1 MILSIEKVSI
11 SSGEK
16 KIVDNVSLSVGEGE
30 WFALVGQSGS
40 GKSLLSQAIGQ
51 MLPGNL
57 KVEGKI
63 HFKGVELLSLTKK
76 QFRTIR
82 GKKVAYIFQD
92 YQGSFTP
99 FRTIGQHFE
108 EYQKTHGV
116 LEPAKRKFESMLAL
130 DSVGLDENLYDKYP
144 FQLSGGQLQ
153 RVSIAI
159 ALMLSP
165 DLLIADEIT
174 TALDSVSG
182 HRILELL
189 AKKQKETGCAV
200 FFITHDWRHVRRYA
214 GRLAVMKDGVIV
226 ESGGKHRILDHPKHE
241 YTKQLIEAAPILG
254 QGLRSGLQEVGKD
267 ESTHY

>member
-1 MILSIEKVSI
+1 MSLSIEQVSI
-11 SSGEK
+11 SSRGK
-16 KIVDNVSLSVGEGE
+16 KVVDNVSLSIEKGE

-51 MLPGNL
+51 MLPTNL
-57 KVEGKI
+57 QVEGNI
-63 HFKGVELLSLTKK
+63 YFKGEDLLSLLPK
-76 QFRTIR
+76 QIQTIR
-82 GKKVAYIFQD
+82 GRSLSYVFQD

-99 FRTIGQHFE
+99 FRTIGQHLD
-108 EYQKTHGV
+108 EYQKAHGIENAKDRKKESINS
-116 LEPAKRKFESMLAL
+116 LE
-130 DSVGLDENLYDKYP
+130 SVGLDENLYNRYP

-159 ALMLSP
+159 ALLLSP

-189 AKKQKETGCAV
+189 AKKQQETGCAIL
-200 FFITHDWRHVRRYA
+200 FITHDWRHVRRYA
-214 GRLAVMKDGVIV
+214 TRLAVMKEGRIV

-254 QGLRSGLQEVGKD
+254 QGLPSGLQEVGKG
-267 ESTHY
+267 

>member
-1 MILSIEKVSI
+1 MILSIEQVSI
-11 SSGEK
+11 SSSKK

-51 MLPGNL
+51 MLPANL

-63 HFKGVELLSLTKK
+63 YFKGLELLSLTKK
-76 QFRTIR
+76 QFQSIR

-99 FRTIGQHFE
+99 FRTIGQHFD
-108 EYQKTHGV
+108 EYHRTHGELDAKSRR
-116 LEPAKRKFESMLAL
+116 LESIHAL
-130 DSVGLDENLYDKYP
+130 ESVGLDENLYDKYP

-153 RVSIAI
+153 RASIAI

-189 AKKQKETGCAV
+189 AKKQRETGCAIL
-200 FFITHDWRHVRRYA
+200 FITHDWRHVRRYA
-214 GRLAVMKDGVIV
+214 SRLAVMREGEIV

-241 YTKQLIEAAPILG
+241 YTKRLIEAAPILD
-254 QGLRSGLQEVGKD
+254 QGLPSGLEEV
-267 ESTHY
+267 EER